1 MVKDFHQES
10 LEYAFDPIVFYLGQE
25 SDFGNFSLKFTTTDL
40 PGLMA
45 YVKQKWSSYFPQ
57 SPFSSFFLDERFSAQ
72 YNNAQLFASVLW
84 VFTGIALLIAC
95 LGLLGLSIF
104 TIAKRKK
111 EISIRKVLGANV
123 FQITSMITRDY
134 LKLIW
139 LAGIIALPISFILVN
154 NWIKKYAF
162 HIDLGWWFFIIPLAL
177 IVLVALTT
185 VMVQSIKAGL
195 ANPIKNLR
203 SE

>member
-1 MVKDFHQES
+1 
-10 LEYAFDPIVFYLGQE
+10 
-25 SDFGNFSLKFTTTDL
+25 
-40 PGLMA
+40 
-45 YVKQKWSSYFPQ
+45 
-57 SPFSSFFLDERFSAQ
+57 
-72 YNNAQLFASVLW
+72 
-84 VFTGIALLIAC
+84 
-95 LGLLGLSIF
+95 
-104 TIAKRKK
+104 
-111 EISIRKVLGANV
+111 
-123 FQITSMITRDY
+123 MITRDY